1 MAHAPKNERLIDGK
15 LCGEN
20 IAMSAGRFKW
30 GDQGKIKKK
39 RYYPVKLFELR
50 KLENSP

>member
-30 GDQGKIKKK
+30 GDQGKIKKNDIIQ
-39 RYYPVKLFELR
+39 LNFS
-50 KLENSP
+50 N